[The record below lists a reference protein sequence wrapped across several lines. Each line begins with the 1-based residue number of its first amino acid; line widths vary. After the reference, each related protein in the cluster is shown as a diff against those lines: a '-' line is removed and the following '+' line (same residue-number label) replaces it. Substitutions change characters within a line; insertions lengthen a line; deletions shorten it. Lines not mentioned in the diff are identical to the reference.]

1 MIERI
6 QELSPGQIDYLHK
19 LGQDALTAI
28 SPPISAMVY
37 GKDPDQLAALQNI
50 GPDALGAMSPQ
61 LADML
66 YGNDLTDTGQGVGQ
80 VIDPDTAEKRLG
92 RYPGQPPIILPPFPQ
107 PPGDDGGDDD
117 GGQGNEP
124 FPPYPD
130 EDIPPDDIDDEDEY
144 KPDPGDIVSWWAF
157 ADASQVC
164 LDNDDA
170 PPRPYGEPFPSGDI
184 EPPAHDHC
192 RCGLVSSLRGSC
204 PIHGYGRRIFEL
216 SSRY

>member
-6 QELSPGQIDYLHK
+6 RELDSDQISRLK
-19 LGQDALTAI
+19 QLGQDALTAI
-28 SPPISAMVY
+28 SPPIASMVY
-37 GKDPDQLAALQNI
+37 SSNPDQLAALQNI

-66 YGNDLTDTGQGVGQ
+66 YGPAGGVSGQGLGDDLGGVTDQGL
-80 VIDPDTAEKRLG
+80 ARGKR
-92 RYPGQPPIILPPFPQ
+92 RQPPIILPPFPM
-107 PPGDDGGDDD
+107 PPDQGPPEDEGG
-117 GGQGNEP
+117 GGGP

-130 EDIPPDDIDDEDEY
+130 EDLPPDDIDDEDEY

-157 ADASQVC
+157 ADACQVC

-192 RCGLVSSLRGSC
+192 RCGLVSSMRGSC
-204 PIHGYGRRIFEL
+204 PIHGNGSERIFEL